1 VPRQDPEHV
10 VGHDPGLMAAFQRG
24 IGLAEAQQ
32 AEERRMEP
40 PHTGEPHMERPHFD
54 LPHPDLP
61 HSDLPYP
68 DLRHLD
74 PLPPLDVI
82 RVDQTSTGA
91 PPIADTHPAHAP
103 APHETHGTRDTAAPA
118 PGHDLTARHDGSTTA
133 G

>member
-1 VPRQDPEHV
+1 
-10 VGHDPGLMAAFQRG
+10 
-24 IGLAEAQQ
+24 
-32 AEERRMEP
+32 
-40 PHTGEPHMERPHFD
+40 MERPHFD

-61 HSDLPYP
+61 HPDLPHPDLPHPDLPHPDLPHPDLPHPDLPYP